1 MLTEICAE
9 IKNYFCYNKDK
20 RTGDFKIENGT
31 LVGVDLPTEYF
42 AVFGSRHNNGVH
54 KVSEHDLVDEEFHG
68 AVWIM
73 SPPAAFLALA
83 EEIAEWQ
90 KANGAVDSSA
100 MSPFN
105 SESFGG
111 YSYTKS
117 AGYASAAQQA
127 GGWQGAYAD
136 RLSLYRRARLY

>member
-9 IKNYFCYNKDK
+9 IKNYFSYGKDK
-20 RTGDFKIENGT
+20 HAGDFKIVEGT
-31 LVGVDLPTEYF
+31 IVGLDLPTEYF
-42 AVFGSRHNNGVH
+42 AIFGSHFNNGVH
-54 KVSEHDLVDEEFHG
+54 KVSDVDLIDEEFHG

-73 SPPAAFLALA
+73 SPPAAFLALVN
-83 EEIAEWQ
+83 EIKAWQ
-90 KANGAVDSSA
+90 AANGAVDSSA

-117 AGYASAAQQA
+117 AGYAAAANQSN
-127 GGWQGAYAD
+127 GWQGAYAD
-136 RLSLYRRARLY
+136 RLKMYRRARL